1 MSGERGEGGGGR
13 REERCSGSDNER
25 DERQGRSGGGRGRK
39 VEVVPKFGNNKGELI
54 VLSKL

>member
-1 MSGERGEGGGGR
+1 MRGRGGGR